1 MMSGSGFRSM
11 VVWVLSENPARQ
23 FHERFGR
30 SEAGHR
36 KIEIGGLELDE
47 TAYGWADL
55 SRFARPVIE

>member
-1 MMSGSGFRSM
+1 M